1 MKTEEEIIEQIQDLQ
16 QEIKECDDM
25 NSYYAGYLGGSLSI
39 LEWVL
44 EEE

>member
-1 MKTEEEIIEQIQDLQ
+1 MKTEEEIIEKIEELQ
-16 QEIKECDDM
+16 EEIKECDDI

-44 EEE
+44 ED